1 MTKNTKNNKKGG
13 AITLPSPTAYAQKVA
28 TNYALNSVDPT
39 GNLAK
44 MKGHVDT
51 FDPTK
56 KLDALKGQALGQ
68 VDALKGQALGQV
80 DALKGK
86 IPEMPKMP
94 ELPKMPEV
102 KLGEMQD
109 KIGEFAED
117 VFEKGLEK
125 AEEGAAYI
133 GKVITDPATQE
144 KVGEAAKE
152 GAEAL
157 AHIARVAAPGVQ
169 QLAIEG
175 EKIAKTSAGPA
186 FRAVGQMVKDGFEAI
201 PGAAL
206 IAEAVDA
213 STAGLA
219 AAAIGFKSFT
229 GLMKATNAVTANT
242 IENTKNSVG
251 EFNATNVPQVPTTT
265 AASRGIKGGKV
276 KSKRYRSKPKFL
288 ARTKKVQKRK
298 NKTKKRVSW
307 RL

>member
-1 MTKNTKNNKKGG
+1 MTKNIKYNKKGG
-13 AITLPSPTAYAQKVA
+13 AIALPSPTNMA
-28 TNYALNSVDPT
+28 TNYALKSVDPT
-39 GNLAK
+39 GNLSK
-44 MKGHVDT
+44 MKEMKDQAAS

-56 KLDALKGQALGQ
+56 Q
-68 VDALKGQALGQV
+68 VDALKGEVLGQV

-86 IPEMPKMP
+86 MPELPKIP

-102 KLGEMQD
+102 NLGEMQDVGD

-117 VFEKGLEK
+117 IFEKGLEK

-186 FRAVGQMVKDGFEAI
+186 FRAVGQMVKDGFEAV
-201 PGAAL
+201 PGVAL
-206 IAEAVDA
+206 LAEAVDA
-213 STAGLA
+213 GTAGLA
-219 AAAIGFKSFT
+219 AAAIGFKTLT
-229 GLMKATNAVTANT
+229 GLMKATNAT
-242 IENTKNSVG
+242 IENTQNSVG
-251 EFNATNVPQVPTTT
+251 EFKATNVPQIQNSIPSATSVSIPTSNTT
-265 AASRGIKGGKV
+265 INTPIKGGKL
-276 KSKRYRSKPKFL
+276 KSRRVRCKPRFPS
-288 ARTKKVQKRK
+288 RTKKVQKRK

>member
-1 MTKNTKNNKKGG
+1 MTKNIKYNRKGG
-13 AITLPSPTAYAQKVA
+13 AIELPSPRAYAEKAV
-28 TNYALNSVDPT
+28 LNSVDPT

-56 KLDALKGQALGQ
+56 KLADLKGQALGQ
-68 VDALKGQALGQV
+68 VDALKS
-80 DALKGK
+80 K

-94 ELPKMPEV
+94 EVKLGEMPKMPEVKLGEMPKMPEV

-109 KIGEFAED
+109 KIGELAED
-117 VFEKGLEK
+117 IFEKGLEK
-125 AEEGAAYI
+125 AEEGAAYV
-133 GKVITDPATQE
+133 GKVISDPATQE
-144 KVGEAAKE
+144 KVGEAAKQ

-157 AHIARVAAPGVQ
+157 AHIARVAEPGIQ

-201 PGAAL
+201 PGVAL

-219 AAAIGFKSFT
+219 AAAIGFKSLT
-229 GLMKATNAVTANT
+229 GLMKATNAT

-251 EFNATNVPQVPTTT
+251 EFKATNVPQIQTSK
-265 AASRGIKGGKV
+265 AAAAAGGGKL
-276 KSKRYRSKPKFL
+276 KSRRYNSKPKFR

-307 RL
+307 KL

>member
-1 MTKNTKNNKKGG
+1 MTKNIKYNRKGG
-13 AITLPSPTAYAQKVA
+13 AIALPSPRAYAEKAV
-28 TNYALNSVDPT
+28 LNSVDPT

-56 KLDALKGQALGQ
+56 KLADLKGQALGQ
-68 VDALKGQALGQV
+68 VDALKS
-80 DALKGK
+80 K

-94 ELPKMPEV
+94 EVKLGEMPKMPEV

-109 KIGEFAED
+109 KIGELAED
-117 VFEKGLEK
+117 IFEKGLEK
-125 AEEGAAYI
+125 AEEGAAYV
-133 GKVITDPATQE
+133 GKVISDPATQE
-144 KVGEAAKE
+144 KVGEAAKQ

-157 AHIARVAAPGVQ
+157 AHIARVAEPGIQ

-219 AAAIGFKSFT
+219 AAAIGFKSLT
-229 GLMKATNAVTANT
+229 GLMKATNAT

-251 EFNATNVPQVPTTT
+251 EFQATNVPQIQTSK
-265 AASRGIKGGKV
+265 AAAAAGGGKL
-276 KSKRYRSKPKFL
+276 KSRRYNSKPKFR

-307 RL
+307 KL

>member
-1 MTKNTKNNKKGG
+1 MTKNIKYNKKGG
-13 AITLPSPTAYAQKVA
+13 AIALPSPTAMA

-56 KLDALKGQALGQ
+56 KLADLKGQALGQ
-68 VDALKGQALGQV
+68 VDALKS
-80 DALKGK
+80 K
-86 IPEMPKMP
+86 IPEM
-94 ELPKMPEV
+94 PKMPEV

-109 KIGEFAED
+109 KIGELAED
-117 VFEKGLEK
+117 IFEKGLEK
-125 AEEGAAYI
+125 AEEGAAYV
-133 GKVITDPATQE
+133 GKVISDPATQE
-144 KVGEAAKE
+144 KVGEAAKQ

-157 AHIARVAAPGVQ
+157 AHIARVAEPGIQ

-201 PGAAL
+201 PGVAL

-219 AAAIGFKSFT
+219 AAAIGLKSLT
-229 GLMKATNAVTANT
+229 GLIKAADA
-242 IENTKNSVG
+242 TKKNIQGSVG
-251 EFNATNVPQVPTTT
+251 EFQATNVPQIQTSK
-265 AASRGIKGGKV
+265 AAAVAGGGKL
-276 KSKRYRSKPKFL
+276 KSRRYNSKPKFR

-307 RL
+307 KL

>member
-1 MTKNTKNNKKGG
+1 MTKNIKYNKKGG
-13 AITLPSPTAYAQKVA
+13 AVALPSPTNMA

-39 GNLAK
+39 GNLSK
-44 MKGHVDT
+44 MKEMKDQAAS

-56 KLDALKGQALGQ
+56 Q
-68 VDALKGQALGQV
+68 VDALKGQMLGQV

-86 IPEMPKMP
+86 IPEV
-94 ELPKMPEV
+94 PKMPEV

-109 KIGEFAED
+109 VGNQIGEFAED

-125 AEEGAAYI
+125 AEEGAAYV

-157 AHIARVAAPGVQ
+157 AHIARVAAPGIQ

-186 FRAVGQMVKDGFEAI
+186 FRAVGQMVKDGFEAV
-201 PGAAL
+201 PGVAL
-206 IAEAVDA
+206 LAEAVDA
-213 STAGLA
+213 GTAGLA

-229 GLMKATNAVTANT
+229 GLMKATNAT
-242 IENTKNSVG
+242 IENTQKSVG
-251 EFNATNVPQVPTTT
+251 EFKATNVPQLANNIPATNT
-265 AASRGIKGGKV
+265 GIKGGKL
-276 KSKRYRSKPKFL
+276 KSRRVRSKPRFL
-288 ARTKKVQKRK
+288 SRTKKVQKRK

>member
-1 MTKNTKNNKKGG
+1 MTKNIKYNKKGG
-13 AITLPSPTAYAQKVA
+13 AIALPSPTAMA

-56 KLDALKGQALGQ
+56 KLADLKGQALGQ
-68 VDALKGQALGQV
+68 VDALKS
-80 DALKGK
+80 K
-86 IPEMPKMP
+86 IPEM
-94 ELPKMPEV
+94 PKMPEV

-109 KIGEFAED
+109 KIGELAED
-117 VFEKGLEK
+117 IFEKGLEK
-125 AEEGAAYI
+125 AEEGAAYV
-133 GKVITDPATQE
+133 GKVISDPATQE
-144 KVGEAAKE
+144 KVGEAAKQ

-157 AHIARVAAPGVQ
+157 AHIARVAEPGIQ

-201 PGAAL
+201 PGVAL

-219 AAAIGFKSFT
+219 AAAIGFKSLT
-229 GLMKATNAVTANT
+229 GLIKAADA
-242 IENTKNSVG
+242 TKKNIQGSVG
-251 EFNATNVPQVPTTT
+251 EFQATNVPQIQTSK
-265 AASRGIKGGKV
+265 AAAVAGGGKL
-276 KSKRYRSKPKFL
+276 KSRRYNSKPKFR

-307 RL
+307 KL

>member
-1 MTKNTKNNKKGG
+1 MTKNIKYNKKGG
-13 AITLPSPTAYAQKVA
+13 AIALPSPTAMA

-56 KLDALKGQALGQ
+56 KLADLKGQALGQ
-68 VDALKGQALGQV
+68 VDALKS
-80 DALKGK
+80 K

-94 ELPKMPEV
+94 EVKLGEMPKIPEV

-109 KIGEFAED
+109 KIGELAED
-117 VFEKGLEK
+117 IFEKGLEK
-125 AEEGAAYI
+125 AEEGAAYV
-133 GKVITDPATQE
+133 GKVISDPATQE
-144 KVGEAAKE
+144 KVGEAAKQ

-157 AHIARVAAPGVQ
+157 AHIARVAEPGIQ

-201 PGAAL
+201 PGVAL

-219 AAAIGFKSFT
+219 AAAIGFKSLT
-229 GLMKATNAVTANT
+229 GLIKAADA
-242 IENTKNSVG
+242 TKKNIQGSVG
-251 EFNATNVPQVPTTT
+251 EFQATNVPQIQTSK
-265 AASRGIKGGKV
+265 AAAVAGGGKL
-276 KSKRYRSKPKFL
+276 KSRRYNSKPKFR

-307 RL
+307 KL